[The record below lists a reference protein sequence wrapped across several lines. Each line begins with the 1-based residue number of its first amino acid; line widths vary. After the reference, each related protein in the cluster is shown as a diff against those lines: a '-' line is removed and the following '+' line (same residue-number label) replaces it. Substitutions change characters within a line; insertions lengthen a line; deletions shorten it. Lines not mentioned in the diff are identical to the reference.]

1 MDFLV
6 TEVQK
11 MLKNKIKT
19 FISILKVEMIH
30 LHTTKFNRFNIK
42 NKIINKGRKS
52 MTHKEKK
59 NKVAS

>member
-6 TEVQK
+6 TEVQR

-30 LHTTKFNRFNIK
+30 LHTIKFNRFKIK
-42 NKIINKGRKS
+42 NKIINKGRKN

-59 NKVAS
+59 NKVVS